1 MTKLKLNKIIFQ
13 TRTNKTTPP
22 LRSNKSLTKIPLSR
36 PDHKIMLRSWNKK
49 ISISKL
55 RIKILLK
62 VNSQKKFKMKSPP
75 MNKRKTNFKTVLC
88 QLFSQ
93 FKKKTTQCKLIL
105 KFIKKIPALLQNKRL
120 ENLLLKETLTPIKL
134 KSCLMRQI

>member
-36 PDHKIMLRSWNKK
+36 TDHKIMLRSWNKK

-62 VNSQKKFKMKSPP
+62 VNSQK
-75 MNKRKTNFKTVLC
+75 KTVLC